1 MSNPNTHALSL
12 AARQNQTSSIRQ
24 IFIGKD
30 TQPVNLPTMTSV
42 NSHSWKKA
50 ASFATLKSSVYT
62 LTSAHTES
70 DLVPLISE
78 ELPHDTGA
86 AFQEATSAAHC
97 IMNKVTMIE
106 NLEPVTFLSH
116 TGKEVLID
124 DANDLKVRPEDI
136 NF

>member
-1 MSNPNTHALSL
+1 MSIPNTHALSL

-30 TQPVNLPTMTSV
+30 AQPVNLPTMALV
-42 NSHSWKKA
+42 NSHSWGKA

-62 LTSAHTES
+62 LASAHTVS
-70 DLVPLISE
+70 DLVPLISG

-86 AFQEATSAAHC
+86 AFQEATSAAQY
-97 IMNKVTMIE
+97 IMDKATMIE
-106 NLEPVTFLSH
+106 NLEPVAFLSH
-116 TGKEVLID
+116 TGKEVIID

-136 NF
+136 TF